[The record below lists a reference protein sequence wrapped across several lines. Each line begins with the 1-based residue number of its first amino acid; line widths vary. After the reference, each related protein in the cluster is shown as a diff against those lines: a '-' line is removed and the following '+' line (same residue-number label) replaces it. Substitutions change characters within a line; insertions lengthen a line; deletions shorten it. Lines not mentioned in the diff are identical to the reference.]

1 MSSSEA
7 ITRGVRVQVVPEF
20 DPESSLPDQSRWFFR
35 YTVTISNEGSETV
48 QLITRHWVIT
58 DADGKVEEV
67 RGPGVVGHQPTL
79 DPGQAFRYTSGC
91 PLTTAFGLMQGTF
104 QMVTQDGESFDA
116 EIAPFELSE
125 PYLVN

>member
-1 MSSSEA
+1 MSHSEA
-7 ITRGVRVQVVPEF
+7 ITRGIRVHVVPEF
-20 DPESSLPDQSRWFFR
+20 DPESSLPGQNRWFFR

-48 QLITRHWVIT
+48 QLLTRHWIIT

-79 DPGQAFRYTSGC
+79 DPGQSFRYTSGC

-104 QMVTQDGESFDA
+104 QMVTEDGESFDA